1 MADPCLCLITER
13 SPPPVRPFCHTYSS
27 SQPMSQS
34 LSLVKHSA
42 KEEVHEQES
51 KGVSQGTPIFRLS
64 GKQNSPGNSNDGT
77 EITPKAAST
86 HRYGNSG
93 GNVAPLAL
101 GGFLELTPQK
111 PTEFSS
117 SNAQS

>member
-1 MADPCLCLITER
+1 MSKKVRGFPRA
-13 SPPPVRPFCHTYSS
+13 PPYS
-27 SQPMSQS
+27 
-34 LSLVKHSA
+34 A
-42 KEEVHEQES
+42 CQE
-51 KGVSQGTPIFRLS
+51 
-64 GKQNSPGNSNDGT
+64 NSNGGA

-86 HRYGNSG
+86 HRYGNSR

-117 SNAQS
+117 SNAQR

>member
-1 MADPCLCLITER
+1 
-13 SPPPVRPFCHTYSS
+13 
-27 SQPMSQS
+27 MSQS
-34 LSLVKHSA
+34 LPLVKHSA

-51 KGVSQGTPIFRLS
+51 KGVSQGTPTFRLS
-64 GKQNSPGNSNDGT
+64 GKQNSPGNSNEGA

-101 GGFLELTPQK
+101 GGFLEFTPQK

-117 SNAQS
+117 SNVQS